1 MDKPRA
7 YFTMSELAKALDV
20 KKGHIR
26 FCEKNGLIAP
36 RTIHLKRHVY
46 NRYDRE
52 RLKLIFRFVLLGY
65 SKEQILETI
74 GVPDGTLDEDAQLL
88 QEITYGEAK
97 IEALETDKGK
107 QSFTKQTRIMNEIKM
122 LREYV
127 KNVKDIKAGIDEKF
141 LRKDAR
147 EETERRQEPIRAI
160 IEEGDQRKQHPV
172 KVISVFIAGLVL
184 VTLIGSYFYY
194 RTGKEE
200 TKAAKQIQKKAVPRE
215 QIQIHQPPESAAQK
229 AEPPSVAPETQ
240 KKSESS
246 SEGQSSDSKTKS
258 AEFQPESTHAVTMA
272 PGTGEGSV
280 TSEKPLPAVPKV
292 EGKSNRAVKKK
303 DALEGLKENRAPA
316 AAAKETLPVAE
327 PEPAKEKADDS
338 QQR

>member
-36 RTIHLKRHVY
+36 RTIHLERRVY

-74 GVPDGTLDEDAQLL
+74 GI

-97 IEALETDKGK
+97 IEALETYKGK

-147 EETERRQEPIRAI
+147 EETERLREPIRVIA
-160 IEEGDQRKQHPV
+160 EEDEQRKQHPV

-194 RTGKEE
+194 RTDKEG
-200 TKAAKQIQKKAVPRE
+200 TKDVKQIQKKAVPKE
-215 QIQIHQPPESAAQK
+215 QIQIPQAPESAAQK
-229 AEPPSVAPETQ
+229 GEPPALAPETQ

-246 SEGQSSDSKTKS
+246 SAGQSSDLKNKS
-258 AEFQPESTHAVTMA
+258 AEFQPESTHAVPMET
-272 PGTGEGSV
+272 GTGEGSV
-280 TSEKPLPAVPKV
+280 TSEKPLPAIPKV
-292 EGKSNRAVKKK
+292 EGVSNKDVKKK
-303 DALEGLKENRAPA
+303 DALQELKENRAPA
-316 AAAKETLPVAE
+316 AIAKDTVPVAE
-327 PEPAKEKADDS
+327 PEPVKEKADNS